1 MKSCIPPTV
10 PNTGV
15 LDISHITLCSYKKPY
30 LPIDAMLQTDLYLA
44 KGTTLKNSAN
54 RKTKDAERKLHSVLC
69 VDILEPGDHVLI
81 RYLTQ
86 RRGWFQIHQHQH
98 KQEVFYEKPHQDCN
112 TSHNILV
119 IYRIYVEAL
128 YVTSIRVLIASII
141 NFVYEVPHELS
152 SHLRH

>member
-30 LPIDAMLQTDLYLA
+30 LPIDAMFQTDLYLA

-86 RRGWFQIHQHQH
+86 RRG
-98 KQEVFYEKPHQDCN
+98 
-112 TSHNILV
+112 
-119 IYRIYVEAL
+119 
-128 YVTSIRVLIASII
+128 
-141 NFVYEVPHELS
+141 
-152 SHLRH
+152 